1 MGIGT
6 CHVQICPLSDDQKL
20 RSTNEVYKLG
30 WESVWIKPCI
40 ESHRFWLLST
50 VNLIF
55 FGQFIGFNYQQTKK
69 QSKWWFWFKH
79 KYYCWLLSERA
90 RERQRQGAREK
101 ERERSRSRGS
111 SSVPNSVLQ
120 GYINKFLL
128 HWQCVVCARE
138 SLTNKSIIFRT
149 FSRTTFAISIAAI
162 TNRASRNWQHF
173 DLIFCHIIFRSFV
186 LCAMHLC
193 VCVCVCVF
201 VWRT

>member
-90 RERQRQGAREK
+90 RERDRDREQERKSERDLDRGAR
-101 ERERSRSRGS
+101 
-111 SSVPNSVLQ
+111 PACQ
-120 GYINKFLL
+120 T
-128 HWQCVVCARE
+128 VCSKAT
-138 SLTNKSIIFRT
+138 STNFYFIDS
-149 FSRTTFAISIAAI
+149 
-162 TNRASRNWQHF
+162 
-173 DLIFCHIIFRSFV
+173 V
-186 LCAMHLC
+186 LCAQEKAWQINQLYFEHFPEQHSRLA
-193 VCVCVCVF
+193 
-201 VWRT
+201 